1 MQASGWGLTFMAAI
15 IVAGAVVCR
24 FRNDGAHSGRAAA
37 LSRAS
42 RVSFATLALIALAF
56 AGTVLM
62 GQQLWAAPMFAVG
75 SIVVPLAVYLAM
87 DPRPR
92 SAKPP
97 ARSGSRPREAG
108 LSADAIEP
116 ASSFVP
122 LSVGRP
128 KSSQGSFRTPRTI
141 GGELRV
147 PPDKVPTPLGRSA
160 SPVSGWDSTAALAAS
175 IATVSSAASAPVEAN
190 PTSGADALGERGAA
204 AKSGVPSEPSAAADA
219 SLAAESSAP
228 AETSVPAKPST
239 AADATKPAEPS
250 APADASA
257 AAKPSTPSNAN
268 AFASESA
275 SSHEHVGGST
285 CTRALD
291 SVPDPA
297 PVPEAHAPRSLES
310 SDCFKKARNLKMK
323 GAHAVA
329 ARLFRESADRAPDEA
344 QRRKAEFEE
353 LACYVLAGQH
363 DRARALA
370 DELRVC
376 GDHLTS
382 AERIKLDAV
391 ARMI

>member
-92 SAKPP
+92 SAKPV

-160 SPVSGWDSTAALAAS
+160 SPVS
-175 IATVSSAASAPVEAN
+175 
-190 PTSGADALGERGAA
+190 
-204 AKSGVPSEPSAAADA
+204 
-219 SLAAESSAP
+219 
-228 AETSVPAKPST
+228 
-239 AADATKPAEPS
+239 
-250 APADASA
+250 
-257 AAKPSTPSNAN
+257 
-268 AFASESA
+268 
-275 SSHEHVGGST
+275 
-285 CTRALD
+285 
-291 SVPDPA
+291 
-297 PVPEAHAPRSLES
+297 
-310 SDCFKKARNLKMK
+310 
-323 GAHAVA
+323 
-329 ARLFRESADRAPDEA
+329 
-344 QRRKAEFEE
+344 
-353 LACYVLAGQH
+353 
-363 DRARALA
+363 
-370 DELRVC
+370 
-376 GDHLTS
+376 
-382 AERIKLDAV
+382 
-391 ARMI
+391 

>member
-204 AKSGVPSEPSAAADA
+204 AKSGVP
-219 SLAAESSAP
+219 
-228 AETSVPAKPST
+228 
-239 AADATKPAEPS
+239 AEPS

-257 AAKPSTPSNAN
+257 AAKPSMPSNAN

-275 SSHEHVGGST
+275 SSHEHAGGST

-353 LACYVLAGQH
+353 LAAYVLAGQH
-363 DRARALA
+363 ARARALA
-370 DELRVC
+370 DEFRLC